1 MWNFP
6 FHTSGEIIVQF
17 EVTDKGQCGEV
28 GGFVVVR
35 WVFFVLFVVVVF
47 CGGGQF
53 FNFLPH

>member
-6 FHTSGEIIVQF
+6 FHTSGEIIMQF

-35 WVFFVLFVVVVF
+35 RVFFVLFVVVVVF
-47 CGGGQF
+47 GGWTV
-53 FNFLPH
+53 L